1 MAEPGRSEAFD
12 IYVVGLGAV
21 GVSQITREAEQAI
34 GRSRTVYFVDNAL
47 GVAEHLSTLCANAV
61 DLMSCYRRNERRA
74 AAYDRM
80 VTMVIAGALEAP
92 PVTFAVYGHPSVY
105 VYPTRQIL
113 EAAGLLD
120 LRCQMLPGISTVD
133 AIFCELGLDPGL
145 HGLQMYEANDAICR
159 SRPLQPDVPCLL
171 LQVGTLE
178 TGLASAAKSRPERL
192 DRLARYLSQFYPES
206 HTVAIVTLA
215 TCRIFRSRIVSFA
228 LGEMREHAQEFTLE
242 ATLYIPPVR
251 LRPVVYTE
259 FVADMERPSHLE
271 TLTLS

>member
-1 MAEPGRSEAFD
+1 MAESGRSEAFD

-47 GVAEHLSTLCANAV
+47 GVAEHLATLCPNAV
-61 DLMSCYRRNERRA
+61 NLMSSYRRHEPRG

-80 VTMVIAGALEAP
+80 VTAVISAALEAP
-92 PVTFAVYGHPSVY
+92 PVTFAVYGHPSMY
-105 VYPTRQIL
+105 VYPAHQVL
-113 EAAGLLD
+113 EAAALLD
-120 LRCQMLPGISTVD
+120 LRCQVLPGISTVD
-133 AIFCELGLDPGL
+133 AILCELGIDPGF

-228 LGEMREHAQEFTLE
+228 LGEMRQHVQELTLD

-251 LRPVVYTE
+251 LRPVVYPE
-259 FVADMERPSHLE
+259 YVADMERPSHLE
-271 TLTLS
+271 ALTLS